1 MVQQMIFSPSI
12 FGVMVTAALSMIF
25 FGYVSK
31 GHERRAAAKTNK
43 IARLKVRARKLDSII
58 VGLPST
64 YLPKTLKALIYAR
77 IVNSLTQMYSLSGN
91 DSINQQVERVR
102 QTLSTLVDL
111 EPNQAPASARQK
123 SRAEL
128 KEYKHL
134 LKDLYSL
141 ILEFHSE
148 GTLPQTTTHTH
159 LEIVKSQMLKVT
171 LETYKTAA
179 NAASADN
186 NTGLAHHYNSMALN
200 RLDQDQAISGFDEEI
215 RYFKEQISLLDQ
227 RMRESIAL
235 LDEQDGL
242 KEAALAEWKAHESA
256 GNDWKKKRF

>member
-1 MVQQMIFSPSI
+1 MIFSPSI
-12 FGVMVTAALSMIF
+12 FGIMIAAAVTMIF

-58 VGLPST
+58 VGLPAA
-64 YLPKTLKALIYAR
+64 YLPKTLKALIYTR
-77 IVNSLTQMYSLSGN
+77 IVDSLTQMHTLSGIH
-91 DSINQQVERVR
+91 SINRQIESVR
-102 QTLSTLVDL
+102 QTLATLVDL
-111 EPNQAPASARQK
+111 EPNAAPAPARQK
-123 SRAEL
+123 SSAQL

-148 GTLPQTTTHTH
+148 GTLPKNTTHTN
-159 LEIVKSQMLKVT
+159 LEIIKSLMLKVT
-171 LETYKTAA
+171 LDTYRTAA

-186 NTGLAHHYNSMALN
+186 NAGLAHHYNSMALN

-215 RYFKEQISLLDQ
+215 HYFKEQISLLDQ

-235 LDEQDGL
+235 LDKQDGL
-242 KEAALAEWKAHESA
+242 KDAALAEWKAHESA

>member
-1 MVQQMIFSPSI
+1 MIFSPSI
-12 FGVMVTAALSMIF
+12 FGIMIAAAVTMIF

-31 GHERRAAAKTNK
+31 GHERRAAAKTNE

-58 VGLPST
+58 VGLPAA
-64 YLPKTLKALIYAR
+64 YLPKTFKVLIYTR
-77 IVNSLTQMYSLSGN
+77 IVDSLTQMHTLSGN
-91 DSINQQVERVR
+91 HSINRQVESVR
-102 QTLSTLVDL
+102 QTLATLVDL
-111 EPNQAPASARQK
+111 EPNPAPARQK
-123 SRAEL
+123 SSAHL

-134 LKDLYSL
+134 LKDLYNL

-148 GTLPQTTTHTH
+148 GTLPKNTTHTN
-159 LEIVKSQMLKVT
+159 LEIIKSLMLKVT
-171 LETYKTAA
+171 LDTYRTAA

-186 NTGLAHHYNSMALN
+186 NAGLAHHYNSMALN

-215 RYFKEQISLLDQ
+215 HYFKEQISLLDQ

-235 LDEQDGL
+235 LDKQDGL
-242 KEAALAEWKAHESA
+242 KDAALAEWKAHESA

>member
-1 MVQQMIFSPSI
+1 MIFSPSI
-12 FGVMVTAALSMIF
+12 FGIMIAAAVTMIF

-58 VGLPST
+58 VGLPAA
-64 YLPKTLKALIYAR
+64 YLPKKLKVLIYTR
-77 IVNSLTQMYSLSGN
+77 IVDSLTQMHTLSGIH
-91 DSINQQVERVR
+91 SINRQIESVR
-102 QTLSTLVDL
+102 QTLATLVDL
-111 EPNQAPASARQK
+111 EPNSAPAPARQK
-123 SRAEL
+123 SSAQL

-148 GTLPQTTTHTH
+148 GTLPKNTTHTN
-159 LEIVKSQMLKVT
+159 LEIIKSLMLKVT
-171 LETYKTAA
+171 LDTYRTAA

-186 NTGLAHHYNSMALN
+186 NAGLAHHYNSMALN

-215 RYFKEQISLLDQ
+215 HYFKEQISLLDQ

-235 LDEQDGL
+235 LDKQDGL
-242 KEAALAEWKAHESA
+242 KDAALAEWKAHESA